1 MINNDGAKGSGN
13 MGARDMERSI
23 GVLIADA
30 DAAERERLKG
40 LLAGEAYIQVIA
52 EAASGRE
59 CLELAARHR
68 PDIALVKQGL
78 PDFSGVDTA
87 ERLSAEVPECGA
99 ILILTGQEP
108 EEVWHKMLR
117 AGIKEFLT
125 EPISKGKLV
134 PEICKVA
141 DLQNRAPT
149 RKIGEAKPAVAVPE
163 ESKSKIITIAGP
175 RGGCGK
181 TTLATNL
188 AVALAQEGEET
199 VALVDLN
206 LWGGDVSLLMDMT
219 PRRTLGDLLPGF
231 GGIDYDVVDSL
242 MVKHPTGVSVL
253 AAPLTGTFD
262 GATLSRY
269 TVQSILEALRDHYS
283 AVVVDTG
290 YPNLESTLAAMD
302 CSDVIVVV
310 VSMDL
315 PRLRDGKQYLKSLLN
330 ANYPKDKIRVVVNRS
345 TASKEISM
353 TEAESILEFAVTA
366 YMPNDEVLVRSSIN
380 LGQPFVNRNP
390 HRPLSKSV
398 LTLARGFVSPNA
410 EAEGARKRKS
420 SRWLAFLHL
429 GAGNGRVDND
439 EVN

>member
-1 MINNDGAKGSGN
+1 MQ
-13 MGARDMERSI
+13 RSTS
-23 GVLIADA
+23 VLIADA

-40 LLAGEAYIQVIA
+40 LLAGEANIRVIA

-59 CLELAARHR
+59 CLELASRHH
-68 PDIALVKQGL
+68 PDIALVNRGL
-78 PDFSGVDTA
+78 PDLSGVDTV
-87 ERLSAEVPECGA
+87 ERLFAELPECGV
-99 ILILTGQEP
+99 ILILTGQEA
-108 EEVWHKMLR
+108 EETWHKMLR
-117 AGIKEFLT
+117 AGIKEFLIN
-125 EPISKGKLV
+125 PINKEKLV
-134 PEICKVA
+134 QEIRKVA
-141 DLQNRAPT
+141 DPQNRAPT
-149 RKIGEAKPAVAVPE
+149 RKIGVAKPAAAVPE
-163 ESKSKIITIAGP
+163 ESKSRIITIAGP

-181 TTLATNL
+181 TMLATNL
-188 AVALAQEGEET
+188 AVALAQDGEKT

-206 LWGGDVSLLMDMT
+206 LWGGDVALMMDMT

-242 MVKHPTGVSVL
+242 MVKHPTGVLVL

-269 TVQSILEALRDHYS
+269 TVQSVLEALRDHYGT
-283 AVVVDTG
+283 VVVDTG

-330 ANYPKDKIRVVVNRS
+330 ANYPKEKIRVVVNRS
-345 TASKEISM
+345 TASKEISL

-366 YMPNDEVLVRSSIN
+366 FMPNDEALVHSSIN

-390 HRPLSKSV
+390 RRQLSKSV
-398 LTLARGFVSPNA
+398 LALAQGFVSPNA
-410 EAEGARKRKS
+410 EANGAGARKRKIL
-420 SRWLAFLHL
+420 RWLQFFK
-429 GAGNGRVDND
+429 
-439 EVN
+439 

>member
-1 MINNDGAKGSGN
+1 
-13 MGARDMERSI
+13 MGTRDMERSI

-30 DAAERERLKG
+30 DAADRERLKG
-40 LLAGEAYIQVIA
+40 MLAGEADIQVIA

-68 PDIALVKQGL
+68 PDIVLVKQGL
-78 PDFSGVDTA
+78 PDLSGVDTA
-87 ERLSAEVPECGA
+87 ERLSSEAPECGV

-117 AGIKEFLT
+117 AGIREFLT
-125 EPISKGKLV
+125 EPINKGKLV

-141 DLQNRAPT
+141 DLQNRAPAH
-149 RKIGEAKPAVAVPE
+149 KIGATKPAVAVPG
-163 ESKSKIITIAGP
+163 ESKSKIITVTGP

-206 LWGGDVSLLMDMT
+206 LWGGDVSLLMDMM

-253 AAPLTGTFD
+253 AAPLMGTFD

-310 VSMDL
+310 VIMDL
-315 PRLRDGKQYLKSLLN
+315 PRLRDGKQYLKSLLD
-330 ANYPKDKIRVVVNRS
+330 ANYPKEKIRVVINRS
-345 TASKEISM
+345 TASKEIST

-366 YMPNDEVLVRSSIN
+366 YMPNDEVLVHSSIN
-380 LGQPFVNRNP
+380 LGQPFVYRSPN
-390 HRPLSKSV
+390 RPLSKSV
-398 LTLARGFVSPNA
+398 LTLARGFVSQNG
-410 EAEGARKRKS
+410 ETDGARKRKS
-420 SRWLAFLHL
+420 RGWLSFLHL
-429 GAGNGRVDND
+429 KAGNERVDND

>member
-1 MINNDGAKGSGN
+1 MADGNGARGSGN
-13 MGARDMERSI
+13 VGPRDTERSI

-30 DAAERERLKG
+30 DPAERERLKG

-78 PDFSGVDTA
+78 PDLSGMDTA
-87 ERLSAEVPECGA
+87 EQLSAEVPECGV

-134 PEICKVA
+134 PEIYKVA
-141 DLQNRAPT
+141 DWGNRAPT
-149 RKIGEAKPAVAVPE
+149 RKIGVAKPAAAAPE

-181 TTLATNL
+181 TMLAANL
-188 AVALAQEGEET
+188 AVALAQEGRET

-206 LWGGDVSLLMDMT
+206 LWGGDVALLMDMT
-219 PRRTLGDLLPGF
+219 PRRTIGDLLPGF
-231 GGIDYDVVDSL
+231 GGIDHDVVDSL

-253 AAPLTGTFD
+253 TAPLTGTFD

-302 CSDVIVVV
+302 CSDVIVIVI
-310 VSMDL
+310 SMDL

-345 TASKEISM
+345 TASKDISM

-366 YMPNDEVLVRSSIN
+366 YLPNDEVLVHSSIN
-380 LGQPFVNRNP
+380 LGRPFVKRNP
-390 HRPLSKSV
+390 QRPLSKLV
-398 LTLARGFVSPNA
+398 LTLARDFMPPNA
-410 EAEGARKRKS
+410 EADGARKHKS
-420 SRWLAFLHL
+420 HRLLAFLHL
-429 GAGNGRVDND
+429 TAGNGRVGDGG
-439 EVN
+439 VN